1 MLRQTW
7 QCGVNR
13 RCVPPFFLFTTPYLD
28 TAVVL
33 HSWPEK
39 IKLSLIRFR
48 TCTRKT
54 TEIWQ
59 TSCVLNWKR
68 KLMKDTQVFSILG
81 EISGTSTSATSRP
94 KHVYAA
100 RWVGMQ
106 EGKARLDPNRRK
118 DRSQCALLGVG
129 IPTEVD
135 RCRNLRY
142 SLSRRTSKINDPA
155 VIPI

>member
-1 MLRQTW
+1 MTSLTFDPTHDT
-7 QCGVNR
+7 NL
-13 RCVPPFFLFTTPYLD
+13 PAHHFLISCPSICLALFCLD

-68 KLMKDTQVFSILG
+68 KLMKDTLRVFSILE

-94 KHVYAA
+94 KHVYAD

-106 EGKARLDPNRRK
+106 EGKVRLDPNRRK
-118 DRSQCALLGVG
+118 DSSPCALLGVG

-135 RCRNLRY
+135 RNLRY
-142 SLSRRTSKINDPA
+142 SLSRRTSK
-155 VIPI
+155 